1 MYEHE
6 LENKKLC
13 ISKKEIS
20 NFLINRMKKKEN
32 DIEKGVILMENS
44 TDEIFIKKTM
54 DELDNIVTS
63 INKYRDMIFKLEK
76 NILKNTFGNRVVR
89 KLERDFELASV

>member
-1 MYEHE
+1 
-6 LENKKLC
+6 
-13 ISKKEIS
+13 
-20 NFLINRMKKKEN
+20 
-32 DIEKGVILMENS
+32 MENS

>member
-1 MYEHE
+1 MHKLKEKDEHQ
-6 LENKKLC
+6 KK
-13 ISKKEIS
+13 
-20 NFLINRMKKKEN
+20 RMKKKEN

-63 INKYRDMIFKLEK
+63 INKYRDMIFKIAEMRR
-76 NILKNTFGNRVVR
+76 N
-89 KLERDFELASV
+89 